1 MALIER
7 MTWFNFCLNS
17 LILLGLLKKSQS
29 ERQTLAFL
37 LWLSGLRTLLV
48 SMRTQVPFLALLSG
62 LRIWHCPK
70 LWHRLKMWLGSCI
83 AVAVAV
89 GVGRQRLQL

>member
-37 LWLSGLRTLLV
+37 LWLSRLRTRYNV
-48 SMRTQVPFLALLSG
+48 HEEAGSIPGPTQWVKDPT
-62 LRIWHCPK
+62 
-70 LWHRLKMWLGSCI
+70 
-83 AVAVAV
+83 
-89 GVGRQRLQL
+89 